1 MLILACDGL
10 WDVMSHQEAAN
21 FAQNQRAQG
30 KNAKEVAQ
38 ALVRE
43 ALDKKTEDNVTCVV
57 VFFNWDP
64 NATVP
69 TSSEDASA
77 SAHESPAVSEH
88 TTSDPAPAES
98 KPADSKPAEEFGAFP
113 PMENAP
119 SQ

>member
-1 MLILACDGL
+1 MT
-10 WDVMSHQEAAN
+10 HQEAAD
-21 FAQNQRAQG
+21 FAQKHKSQG

-69 TSSEDASA
+69 ATAEVASSSSASEDAT
-77 SAHESPAVSEH
+77 P
-88 TTSDPAPAES
+88 PAEA
-98 KPADSKPAEEFGAFP
+98 KPTEEFGAFP
-113 PMENAP
+113 PTGN
-119 SQ
+119 Q